1 MKKIIILFL
10 SSFSTILF
18 SQTVIWEEDFGGGFP
33 AGWTTYTANTGVG
46 NSGSFP
52 GNTAE
57 CPWKYSTVGSWGYWN
72 TNQGQS
78 AAL

>member
-46 NSGSFP
+46 NSGPFP
-52 GNTAE
+52 GNT
-57 CPWKYSTVGSWGYWN
+57 G
-72 TNQGQS
+72 
-78 AAL
+78 